1 MKRPATGTMDKILA
15 EACGERPADDAN
27 ETNDANETDDAIG
40 SGEKNESDGS
50 KGDPTNGAT
59 SSVGNG
65 KSDGGKG
72 KDVKNN
78 NVKVPK
84 RGKPC
89 DYYFKKDG
97 TIDVER
103 CIPRTPSPDVREP

>member
-1 MKRPATGTMDKILA
+1 MDKIFA
-15 EACGERPADDAN
+15 EACGERPAD
-27 ETNDANETDDAIG
+27 DANETDDAIG

-50 KGDPTNGAT
+50 KGDPTNTAT
-59 SSVGNG
+59 RSVGNG

-84 RGKPC
+84 RGKPAVYC
-89 DYYFKKDG
+89 VDEDG
-97 TIDVER
+97 TIDFFR